1 MSVASGLMLE
11 LEGLPDRGEQLA
23 LLGDR
28 RPVRVPADLWRRW
41 LSDPVIV
48 ARFES
53 KRYRRGENQCWPWIG
68 AISST
73 GHASYRAASLPGPS
87 RRGTVPAHLFAFQ
100 LAHGVI
106 TRLGWTATDDVTVCH
121 QCDYA
126 ACTNPGHMRLGTN
139 ATNRIEYVR
148 RRRNLHSPLADVRGA
163 AGRSHAIAEAVRA
176 GLRAGEDAAAI
187 DARIRAAEDAGRP
200 LSLW

>member
-1 MSVASGLMLE
+1 MSVASDLTLH

-23 LLGDR
+23 LLGDH
-28 RPVRVPADLWRRW
+28 RPVRVPADRWRQW

-48 ARFES
+48 ARFEN
-53 KRYRRGENQCWPWIG
+53 KRYRRSGDACWPWVS
-68 AISST
+68 AVSST
-73 GHASYRAASLPGPS
+73 GHGSFRAASIGHE

-106 TRLGWTATDDVTVCH
+106 TRLGWSATDDVMVCH

-139 ATNRIEYVR
+139 ATNRSEYVR

-163 AGRSHAIAEAVRA
+163 AGRSRAIAEAVRE
-176 GLRAGEDAAAI
+176 GLRVGDGAAAI
-187 DARIRAAEDAGRP
+187 DARIQAAEDAGKP

>member
-1 MSVASGLMLE
+1 MSVASGLTLE

-28 RPVRVPADLWRRW
+28 RPVRVPADRWRLW

-48 ARFES
+48 ARFDS
-53 KRYRRGENQCWPWIG
+53 KRYRRSSEACWPFFG

-73 GHASYRAASLPGPS
+73 GHGSFRAASVGQE

-100 LAHGVI
+100 LEHGVI
-106 TRLGWTATDDVTVCH
+106 PRLGWAATDDVTVCH

-139 ATNRIEYVR
+139 ATNRVEYVR
-148 RRRNLHSPLADVRGA
+148 RRRNLNSPLADVRGA

-176 GLRAGEDAAAI
+176 GLRAGDNAAAI